1 MGNAFRR
8 ALLALPIALGVSIVC
23 FLLVYIAPGDPL
35 ETVVPPDATAA
46 TIAAIKHAYGFD
58 RPLVVQYAIWLRHV
72 LSGDLGTSI
81 STGRPVSL
89 EVGLAL
95 VNTLRLVALAVPAAL
110 LAGYAMGVAAARY
123 PGALLDRFVSGSA
136 VVGISLP
143 NYWVGVVLVILFA
156 VQWSLLPATGMG
168 PAGAGAFG
176 IFAWS
181 DLRFMLLPALSLAL
195 IPTGIIARSTR
206 AAVLDLL
213 SHDFVLTLRANG
225 LSEGA
230 VTRHVLRNALPQV
243 IAVVGLQF
251 GYLMGG
257 SILVE
262 TVFSWPGSGF
272 LLGRAIQNRDVPL
285 LQGTVL
291 LLAMIFVASNLA
303 VDLVQVA
310 VDPRLRRG

>member
-1 MGNAFRR
+1 MSNVLRR
-8 ALLALPIALGVSIVC
+8 VLLALPIALGVSVVC
-23 FLLVYIAPGDPL
+23 FALVYIAPGDPL

-58 RPLVVQYAIWLRHV
+58 RPIIVQYFIWLGHV
-72 LSGDLGTSI
+72 FEGQLGTSI
-81 STGRPVSL
+81 STGRPVAL
-89 EVGLAL
+89 EVGEAIA
-95 VNTLRLVALAVPAAL
+95 NTFRLVVLAVPAAL
-110 LAGYAMGVAAARY
+110 LVGYAMGVAAARF
-123 PGALLDRFVSGSA
+123 PGRLLDQIVSGGA

-143 NYWVGVVLVILFA
+143 NYWVGVMLVILFA

-168 PAGAGAFG
+168 QLSAGAFG
-176 IFAWS
+176 IFAWA
-181 DLRFMLLPALSLAL
+181 DLRFMILPAISLAL

-230 VTRHVLRNALPQV
+230 ITRHVLRNALAQV
-243 IAVVGLQF
+243 IAVIGLQF

-291 LLAMIFVASNLA
+291 VLAMIFVATNLA
-303 VDLVQVA
+303 VDLVQA
-310 VDPRLRRG
+310 TIDPRLRRG

>member
-1 MGNAFRR
+1 MGNILRR
-8 ALLALPIALGVSIVC
+8 VLLALPIALGVSIVC
-23 FLLVYIAPGDPL
+23 FALVYIAPGDPL

-58 RPLVVQYAIWLRHV
+58 RPIVVQYFIWLGHV
-72 LSGDLGTSI
+72 LEGQLGTSI
-81 STGRPVSL
+81 STGHPVAL
-89 EVGLAL
+89 EVGRAIA
-95 VNTLRLVALAVPAAL
+95 NTFRLVVLAVPAAL
-110 LAGYAMGVAAARY
+110 LVGYAMGVAAARF
-123 PGALLDRFVSGSA
+123 PGRLLDQIVSGGA
-136 VVGISLP
+136 VIGISLP
-143 NYWVGVVLVILFA
+143 NYWVGVMLVILFA

-168 PAGAGAFG
+168 QLSAGAFG
-176 IFAWS
+176 IFAWA
-181 DLRFMLLPALSLAL
+181 DLRFMILPAISLAL

-225 LSEGA
+225 LSEAA
-230 VTRHVLRNALPQV
+230 VTRHVLRNALAQV
-243 IAVVGLQF
+243 IAVIGLQF

-291 LLAMIFVASNLA
+291 VLAMIFVATNLA
-303 VDLVQVA
+303 VDLVQA
-310 VDPRLRRG
+310 TIDPRLRRG

>member
-1 MGNAFRR
+1 MGNVFRR
-8 ALLALPIALGVSIVC
+8 VLLALPIALGVSIVC
-23 FLLVYIAPGDPL
+23 FALVYIAPGDPL

-58 RPLVVQYAIWLRHV
+58 KPIVVQYFIWLGHA
-72 LSGDLGTSI
+72 LQGQLGTSI
-81 STGRPVSL
+81 STGRPVAL
-89 EVGLAL
+89 EVGLAIA
-95 VNTLRLVALAVPAAL
+95 NTLRLVVLAVPAAL
-110 LAGYAMGVAAARY
+110 LVGYAMGVAAARY
-123 PGALLDRFVSGSA
+123 PGRLLDRMVSGGA

-143 NYWVGVVLVILFA
+143 NYWVGVMLVILFA

-168 PAGAGAFG
+168 RLDAGAFG

-181 DLRFMLLPALSLAL
+181 DFRFMILPAISLAL

-225 LSEGA
+225 LTEA
-230 VTRHVLRNALPQV
+230 AITRHVLRNALAAV
-243 IAVVGLQF
+243 IAVIGLQF

-272 LLGRAIQNRDVPL
+272 LLGRAIQIRDVPL

-291 LLAMIFVASNLA
+291 VLAMIFVATNLV
-303 VDLVQVA
+303 VDLLQVTI
-310 VDPRLRRG
+310 DPRLRRG

>member
-1 MGNAFRR
+1 MSNVLRR
-8 ALLALPIALGVSIVC
+8 VLLALPIALGVSVVC
-23 FLLVYIAPGDPL
+23 FALVYIAPGDPL

-58 RPLVVQYAIWLRHV
+58 RPIIVQYFIWLGHV
-72 LSGDLGTSI
+72 FEGQLGTSI
-81 STGRPVSL
+81 STGRPVAL
-89 EVGLAL
+89 EVGEAIA
-95 VNTLRLVALAVPAAL
+95 NTFRLVVLAVPAAL
-110 LAGYAMGVAAARY
+110 LVGYAMGVAAARF
-123 PGALLDRFVSGSA
+123 PGRLLDQIVSGGA
-136 VVGISLP
+136 VIGISLP
-143 NYWVGVVLVILFA
+143 NYWVGVMLVILFA

-168 PAGAGAFG
+168 QLSAGAFG
-176 IFAWS
+176 IFAWA
-181 DLRFMLLPALSLAL
+181 DLRFMILPAISLAL

-230 VTRHVLRNALPQV
+230 ITRHVLRNALAQV
-243 IAVVGLQF
+243 IAVIGLQF

-291 LLAMIFVASNLA
+291 VLAMIFVATNLA
-303 VDLVQVA
+303 VDLVQA
-310 VDPRLRRG
+310 TIDPRLRRG

>member
-1 MGNAFRR
+1 MSNVLRR
-8 ALLALPIALGVSIVC
+8 VLLALPIALGVSVVC
-23 FLLVYIAPGDPL
+23 FAVVDIAPGDPL

-58 RPLVVQYAIWLRHV
+58 RPIIVQYFIWLGHV
-72 LSGDLGTSI
+72 FEGQLGTSI
-81 STGRPVSL
+81 STGRPVAL
-89 EVGLAL
+89 EVGEAIA
-95 VNTLRLVALAVPAAL
+95 NTFRLVVLAVPAAL
-110 LAGYAMGVAAARY
+110 LVGYAMGVAAARF
-123 PGALLDRFVSGSA
+123 PGRLLDQIVSGGA

-143 NYWVGVVLVILFA
+143 NYWVGVMLVILFA

-168 PAGAGAFG
+168 QLSAGAFG
-176 IFAWS
+176 IFAWA
-181 DLRFMLLPALSLAL
+181 DLRFMILPAISLAL

-230 VTRHVLRNALPQV
+230 ITRHVLRNALAQV
-243 IAVVGLQF
+243 IAVIGLQF

-291 LLAMIFVASNLA
+291 VLAMIFVATNLA
-303 VDLVQVA
+303 VDLVQA
-310 VDPRLRRG
+310 TIDPRLRRG